1 MRFTKP
7 SIAALVPPAD
17 KTDYIEWDDDLPGFG
32 IRFQAGGKGRWIVQ
46 YRIGVQQRRKTL
58 GSVAAMDVADARK
71 EAKKALRDAGLGFDP
86 QLEKERRK
94 KDLALTFGSLIDGY
108 LEVKEANLRPKSYH
122 ETERYL
128 RQDWKSLHRLPI
140 SAIDRAAVANQLSV
154 LSKANGPVAAARA
167 RAALSAFYTW
177 AVKEGKVDMLHNPVL
192 ATNSP
197 AAPASRDRAL
207 SFNEIVEV
215 WNALEDDD
223 FGRIVK
229 LLLLTGQR
237 REEIAALSWS
247 EVDLDAAL
255 ISLPGAR
262 TKNHLPHDVPLSDQA
277 LAMLKATCRRDER
290 DLVFG
295 RRDGPFSGFSK
306 SKTQLDK
313 RIHDRRIDENP
324 EAKSMPHWTIH
335 DIRRTAVT
343 RMGDIGV
350 QPHVVE
356 AILNHISGTKAQV
369 AGIYN
374 RSVYAKEKREALGQW
389 GEHVEALVSGGSA
402 KVTHLRR
409 AQSKDNPLPSLH
421 HLLQEY
427 TDESGASLNKK

>member
-17 KTDYIEWDDDLPGFG
+17 KTDYIERDDDLPGFG

-197 AAPASRDRAL
+197 ARSGEPRSRPQLQRDCRG
-207 SFNEIVEV
+207 
-215 WNALEDDD
+215 LE
-223 FGRIVK
+223 R
-229 LLLLTGQR
+229 
-237 REEIAALSWS
+237 
-247 EVDLDAAL
+247 
-255 ISLPGAR
+255 PG
-262 TKNHLPHDVPLSDQA
+262 
-277 LAMLKATCRRDER
+277 
-290 DLVFG
+290 G
-295 RRDGPFSGFSK
+295 RRLRQDRQAASPHRTAAGG
-306 SKTQLDK
+306 
-313 RIHDRRIDENP
+313 DRRP
-324 EAKSMPHWTIH
+324 
-335 DIRRTAVT
+335 
-343 RMGDIGV
+343 
-350 QPHVVE
+350 
-356 AILNHISGTKAQV
+356 L
-369 AGIYN
+369 
-374 RSVYAKEKREALGQW
+374 
-389 GEHVEALVSGGSA
+389 LVGG
-402 KVTHLRR
+402 
-409 AQSKDNPLPSLH
+409 
-421 HLLQEY
+421 
-427 TDESGASLNKK
+427 